1 MRIPQRHRWLSQW
14 VSQFAPKIAEHL
26 KSFLKSSH
34 LSGISL
40 FTWMGNLFTIPRNC
54 RHNGRYRLK
63 GFEAAGLGENPRMLI
78 PPVCLCHSARSA
90 EVRIWSLVATIVLG
104 SFSGSLVAQEAQPAG
119 AQPAAARPIV
129 GVIDMGYLLKNHPT
143 MKAEIDAIETS
154 MKAADESMSAKRD
167 SILKQME
174 QLREKYSEGTPEYE
188 REEKSIASQDTEFRL
203 ELVKMR
209 KEFDSSRANVLVKV
223 YSEIT
228 HWVKYLS
235 DNMGIQLVMRI
246 TREKMDASKPET
258 VQMVMSQ
265 DVLYYSPTVD
275 YTDWVLKAL
284 QNEAAKTANARP
296 AGAAPTR

>member
-1 MRIPQRHRWLSQW
+1 M
-14 VSQFAPKIAEHL
+14 
-26 KSFLKSSH
+26 
-34 LSGISL
+34 
-40 FTWMGNLFTIPRNC
+40 
-54 RHNGRYRLK
+54 
-63 GFEAAGLGENPRMLI
+63 
-78 PPVCLCHSARSA
+78 
-90 EVRIWSLVATIVLG
+90 RIWSLVATIVLG
-104 SFSGSLVAQEAQPAG
+104 SFAGSLVAQEAQTA
-119 AQPAAARPIV
+119 AQPAAARPVV

-154 MKAADESMSAKRD
+154 MKAADETMSAKRD

-174 QLREKYSEGTPEYE
+174 QLREKYTEGTPEYE
-188 REEKSIASQDTEFRL
+188 REEKAIASQDTEFRL

-228 HWVKYLS
+228 GLVKYLS

-265 DVLYYSPTVD
+265 DVLYYSSTVD
-275 YTDWVLKAL
+275 YTDWVLNAL
-284 QNEAAKTANARP
+284 TEAAKTAKTANARP
-296 AGAAPTR
+296 AGAATNR

>member
-1 MRIPQRHRWLSQW
+1 
-14 VSQFAPKIAEHL
+14 
-26 KSFLKSSH
+26 
-34 LSGISL
+34 
-40 FTWMGNLFTIPRNC
+40 
-54 RHNGRYRLK
+54 
-63 GFEAAGLGENPRMLI
+63 
-78 PPVCLCHSARSA
+78 
-90 EVRIWSLVATIVLG
+90 
-104 SFSGSLVAQEAQPAG
+104 
-119 AQPAAARPIV
+119 
-129 GVIDMGYLLKNHPT
+129 
-143 MKAEIDAIETS
+143 MKAEIESIETR
-154 MKAADESMSAKRD
+154 MKAADEQMSAKRD

-174 QLREKYSEGTPEYE
+174 QLREKYTEGTPDYE
-188 REEKSIASQDTEFRL
+188 REEKAIAALDTEFRL

-265 DVLYYSPTVD
+265 DVLYYSPAVD

-284 QNEAAKTANARP
+284 QNEAAKTAAARP
-296 AGAAPTR
+296 AGAAVGR

>member
-1 MRIPQRHRWLSQW
+1 M
-14 VSQFAPKIAEHL
+14 
-26 KSFLKSSH
+26 
-34 LSGISL
+34 
-40 FTWMGNLFTIPRNC
+40 
-54 RHNGRYRLK
+54 
-63 GFEAAGLGENPRMLI
+63 
-78 PPVCLCHSARSA
+78 
-90 EVRIWSLVATIVLG
+90 RIWSLVATIVLG
-104 SFSGSLVAQEAQPAG
+104 SFAGSLVAQEAQT
-119 AQPAAARPIV
+119 AAACPVV

-154 MKAADESMSAKRD
+154 MKAADETMSAKRD

-174 QLREKYSEGTPEYE
+174 QLREKYTEGTPEYE
-188 REEKSIASQDTEFRL
+188 REEKAIASQDTEFRL

-228 HWVKYLS
+228 GLVKYLS

-265 DVLYYSPTVD
+265 DVLYYSSTVD
-275 YTDWVLKAL
+275 YTDWVLNAL
-284 QNEAAKTANARP
+284 TEAAKTAKTANARP
-296 AGAAPTR
+296 AGAATNR

>member
-1 MRIPQRHRWLSQW
+1 M
-14 VSQFAPKIAEHL
+14 
-26 KSFLKSSH
+26 
-34 LSGISL
+34 
-40 FTWMGNLFTIPRNC
+40 
-54 RHNGRYRLK
+54 
-63 GFEAAGLGENPRMLI
+63 
-78 PPVCLCHSARSA
+78 
-90 EVRIWSLVATIVLG
+90 RIWSLVATIVLG
-104 SFSGSLVAQEAQPAG
+104 SFAGSLVAQEAQTA
-119 AQPAAARPIV
+119 AQPAAARPVV

-154 MKAADESMSAKRD
+154 MKAADETMSAKRD

-174 QLREKYSEGTPEYE
+174 QLREKYTEGTPEYE
-188 REEKSIASQDTEFRL
+188 REEKAIASQDTEFRL

-228 HWVKYLS
+228 GLVKYLS

-265 DVLYYSPTVD
+265 DVLYYSSTVD
-275 YTDWVLKAL
+275 YTDWVLNAL
-284 QNEAAKTANARP
+284 TEAAKTANARP
-296 AGAAPTR
+296 AGAATNR

>member
-1 MRIPQRHRWLSQW
+1 
-14 VSQFAPKIAEHL
+14 
-26 KSFLKSSH
+26 
-34 LSGISL
+34 
-40 FTWMGNLFTIPRNC
+40 
-54 RHNGRYRLK
+54 
-63 GFEAAGLGENPRMLI
+63 
-78 PPVCLCHSARSA
+78 
-90 EVRIWSLVATIVLG
+90 VRVWSLIATIVLG
-104 SFSGSLVAQEAQPAG
+104 SFAGSLVAQEAQPAG

-174 QLREKYSEGTPEYE
+174 QLREKYTEGTPEYE
-188 REEKSIASQDTEFRL
+188 REEKAIAGQDTEFRL

-246 TREKMDASKPET
+246 TREKMDPSKPET

-275 YTDWVLKAL
+275 YTDWVFKAL

-296 AGAAPTR
+296 AGAATNR

>member
-1 MRIPQRHRWLSQW
+1 MR
-14 VSQFAPKIAEHL
+14 V
-26 KSFLKSSH
+26 
-34 LSGISL
+34 
-40 FTWMGNLFTIPRNC
+40 
-54 RHNGRYRLK
+54 
-63 GFEAAGLGENPRMLI
+63 
-78 PPVCLCHSARSA
+78 
-90 EVRIWSLVATIVLG
+90 WSLIATIVLG
-104 SFSGSLVAQEAQPAG
+104 SFAGSLVAQEAQPAG
-119 AQPAAARPIV
+119 AQPAAARPTV

-143 MKAEIDAIETS
+143 MKAEIDAIEVS

-174 QLREKYSEGTPEYE
+174 QLREKYTEGTPEYE
-188 REEKSIASQDTEFRL
+188 REEKAIASQDTEFRL

>member
-1 MRIPQRHRWLSQW
+1 MR
-14 VSQFAPKIAEHL
+14 V
-26 KSFLKSSH
+26 
-34 LSGISL
+34 
-40 FTWMGNLFTIPRNC
+40 
-54 RHNGRYRLK
+54 
-63 GFEAAGLGENPRMLI
+63 
-78 PPVCLCHSARSA
+78 
-90 EVRIWSLVATIVLG
+90 WSLIATIVLG
-104 SFSGSLVAQEAQPAG
+104 SFAGSLVAQESQPAG
-119 AQPAAARPIV
+119 TQPAAARPIV

-174 QLREKYSEGTPEYE
+174 QLREKYTEGTPEYE
-188 REEKSIASQDTEFRL
+188 REEKNIASQDTEFRL

-228 HWVKYLS
+228 GLVKYLS

-275 YTDWVLKAL
+275 YTDWVLQSL
-284 QNEAAKTANARP
+284 QSAAAKTANARP
-296 AGAAPTR
+296 AGAATNR

>member
-1 MRIPQRHRWLSQW
+1 MR
-14 VSQFAPKIAEHL
+14 V
-26 KSFLKSSH
+26 
-34 LSGISL
+34 
-40 FTWMGNLFTIPRNC
+40 
-54 RHNGRYRLK
+54 
-63 GFEAAGLGENPRMLI
+63 
-78 PPVCLCHSARSA
+78 
-90 EVRIWSLVATIVLG
+90 WSLIATIVLG
-104 SFSGSLVAQEAQPAG
+104 SFASSLVAQEAQPAAAG
-119 AQPAAARPIV
+119 AQAARPTV
-129 GVIDMGYLLKNHPT
+129 GVIDVGFLLKNHPT
-143 MKAEIDAIETS
+143 MESEIKSIEAR

-167 SILKQME
+167 AILKQME
-174 QLREKYSEGTPEYE
+174 ELREKYTEGTPEYE

-223 YSEIT
+223 YGEIT

-284 QNEAAKTANARP
+284 QNDAAKTAAARP
-296 AGAAPTR
+296 AAAANSR

>member
-1 MRIPQRHRWLSQW
+1 MR
-14 VSQFAPKIAEHL
+14 V
-26 KSFLKSSH
+26 
-34 LSGISL
+34 
-40 FTWMGNLFTIPRNC
+40 
-54 RHNGRYRLK
+54 
-63 GFEAAGLGENPRMLI
+63 
-78 PPVCLCHSARSA
+78 
-90 EVRIWSLVATIVLG
+90 WSLIAAIVLG
-104 SFSGSLVAQEAQPAG
+104 SFASSLAAQEAQPAAAG
-119 AQPAAARPIV
+119 AQATQAARPTV
-129 GVIDMGYLLKNHPT
+129 GVIDVGFLLKNHPT
-143 MKAEIDAIETS
+143 MESEIKSIETR

-167 SILKQME
+167 AILKQME
-174 QLREKYSEGTPEYE
+174 QLREKYTEGTPEYD
-188 REEKSIASQDTEFRL
+188 REEKAIASQDTEFRL

-246 TREKMDASKPET
+246 TREKMDANKPET

-284 QNEAAKTANARP
+284 QNEAAKTAA
-296 AGAAPTR
+296 AGATTNR

>member
-1 MRIPQRHRWLSQW
+1 M
-14 VSQFAPKIAEHL
+14 
-26 KSFLKSSH
+26 
-34 LSGISL
+34 
-40 FTWMGNLFTIPRNC
+40 
-54 RHNGRYRLK
+54 
-63 GFEAAGLGENPRMLI
+63 
-78 PPVCLCHSARSA
+78 
-90 EVRIWSLVATIVLG
+90 RIWSLVATIVLG
-104 SFSGSLVAQEAQPAG
+104 SFAGSLVAQEAQTA
-119 AQPAAARPIV
+119 AQPAAASPVV

-154 MKAADESMSAKRD
+154 MKAADETMSAKRD

-174 QLREKYSEGTPEYE
+174 QLREKYTEGTPEYE
-188 REEKSIASQDTEFRL
+188 REEKAIASQDTEFRL

-228 HWVKYLS
+228 GLVKYLS

-265 DVLYYSPTVD
+265 DVLYYSSTVD
-275 YTDWVLKAL
+275 YTDWVLNAL
-284 QNEAAKTANARP
+284 TEAAKTAKAANARP
-296 AGAAPTR
+296 AGAATNR

>member
-1 MRIPQRHRWLSQW
+1 
-14 VSQFAPKIAEHL
+14 
-26 KSFLKSSH
+26 
-34 LSGISL
+34 
-40 FTWMGNLFTIPRNC
+40 
-54 RHNGRYRLK
+54 
-63 GFEAAGLGENPRMLI
+63 
-78 PPVCLCHSARSA
+78 
-90 EVRIWSLVATIVLG
+90 
-104 SFSGSLVAQEAQPAG
+104 
-119 AQPAAARPIV
+119 
-129 GVIDMGYLLKNHPT
+129 
-143 MKAEIDAIETS
+143 
-154 MKAADESMSAKRD
+154 
-167 SILKQME
+167 
-174 QLREKYSEGTPEYE
+174 
-188 REEKSIASQDTEFRL
+188 L

-258 VQMVMSQ
+258 MQMVMSQ

-296 AGAAPTR
+296 AGITQTR

>member
-1 MRIPQRHRWLSQW
+1 M
-14 VSQFAPKIAEHL
+14 
-26 KSFLKSSH
+26 
-34 LSGISL
+34 
-40 FTWMGNLFTIPRNC
+40 
-54 RHNGRYRLK
+54 
-63 GFEAAGLGENPRMLI
+63 
-78 PPVCLCHSARSA
+78 
-90 EVRIWSLVATIVLG
+90 RIWSLVATIVLG
-104 SFSGSLVAQEAQPAG
+104 SIASSLVAQEAQPAG

-174 QLREKYSEGTPEYE
+174 QLREKYTEGTPEYD
-188 REEKSIASQDTEFRL
+188 REEKAIASQDTEFRL

-296 AGAAPTR
+296 AGTAQTR

>member
-1 MRIPQRHRWLSQW
+1 MR
-14 VSQFAPKIAEHL
+14 V
-26 KSFLKSSH
+26 
-34 LSGISL
+34 
-40 FTWMGNLFTIPRNC
+40 
-54 RHNGRYRLK
+54 
-63 GFEAAGLGENPRMLI
+63 
-78 PPVCLCHSARSA
+78 
-90 EVRIWSLVATIVLG
+90 WSLIATIVFG
-104 SFSGSLVAQEAQPAG
+104 SFAGSLVAQETQSAG
-119 AQPAAARPIV
+119 AQPAAARPTV

-174 QLREKYSEGTPEYE
+174 QLREKYTEGTPEYE

-246 TREKMDASKPET
+246 TREKMDGNKPET

-284 QNEAAKTANARP
+284 QNEAAKTASARP
-296 AGAAPTR
+296 AGAVTNR

>member
-1 MRIPQRHRWLSQW
+1 MR
-14 VSQFAPKIAEHL
+14 V
-26 KSFLKSSH
+26 
-34 LSGISL
+34 
-40 FTWMGNLFTIPRNC
+40 
-54 RHNGRYRLK
+54 
-63 GFEAAGLGENPRMLI
+63 
-78 PPVCLCHSARSA
+78 
-90 EVRIWSLVATIVLG
+90 WSLIATIVLG
-104 SFSGSLVAQEAQPAG
+104 SFAGSLVAQEAQPAG
-119 AQPAAARPIV
+119 AQPAAARPTI

-143 MKAEIDAIETS
+143 MKAEIDAIEVS

-174 QLREKYSEGTPEYE
+174 QLREKYTEGTPEYE
-188 REEKSIASQDTEFRL
+188 REEKAIAGQDTEFRL

-284 QNEAAKTANARP
+284 QNEAAKTASARP
-296 AGAAPTR
+296 AGAVTNR